1 MEFVKYLILI
11 FIFGTTS
18 FIGILIGKKYSN
30 RVKELQE
37 IKNALAMF
45 EAKIKFTYEP
55 IPEIFKEISD
65 KFGENIG
72 QIFKNSSNKMINK
85 PADIAWCEAIDES
98 NNNMNKEDKEV
109 LKALSKLLG
118 KTDINGQISEIK
130 LVSNFLNT
138 QIEIAQKE
146 KEKNEKMYKTLR
158 NGSGTCY
165 CYFFSLGINRIRKI
179 KIYIIDG
186 KMNNSTT

>member
-72 QIFKNSSNKMINK
+72 QIFKNSSNKMRNK
-85 PADIAWCEAIDES
+85 TADIAWCEAIDES
-98 NNNMNKEDKEV
+98 NNNLNKEDKEV

-138 QIEIAQKE
+138 QIEVAQKE

-158 NGSGTCY
+158 NGGWTCY
-165 CYFFSLGINRIRKI
+165 CYCIGLKILIRKE
-179 KIYIIDG
+179 D
-186 KMNNSTT
+186 MLVTLQA

>member
-1 MEFVKYLILI
+1 MNIYIIYKFTMEKINMQFVKYLILV

-18 FIGILIGKKYSN
+18 FIGILIAKKYSN

-65 KFGENIG
+65 KFSENIG

-146 KEKNEKMYKTLR
+146 KEKNEKMYKTL
-158 NGSGTCY
+158 GMVVG
-165 CYFFSLGINRIRKI
+165 LAIVIVLV
-179 KIYIIDG
+179 
-186 KMNNSTT
+186 

>member
-1 MEFVKYLILI
+1 MQFVKYLILI

-18 FIGILIGKKYSN
+18 FIGILIAKRYSN

-45 EAKIKFTYEP
+45 EAKVKFTYEP
-55 IPEIFKEISD
+55 IPEIFKEISN
-65 KFGENIG
+65 KFNENIG
-72 QIFKNSSNKMINK
+72 QIFKNSSNKMLTK
-85 PADIAWCEAIDES
+85 PADVAWCEAIDES

-109 LKALSKLLG
+109 LKGLSKLLG
-118 KTDINGQISEIK
+118 KTDINGQITEIK

-165 CYFFSLGINRIRKI
+165 CYCFSLGINKI
-179 KIYIIDG
+179 KY
-186 KMNNSTT
+186 KA